1 MDLSENYKLRLQQL
15 SGIIT
20 EENHKKEYGALML
33 TVNYKGWDK
42 IMDEFE
48 KSDLYTEEPGFGLET
63 DPHVTILFGF
73 HENVDLDKLQKL
85 IKSSVKD
92 KIIITIKNRTY
103 FESVNDKYDVV
114 KYDIESKDLS
124 KLNKLMIDNF
134 DYTSDFPDYHPH
146 MTTAYVLVGK
156 GEKYKTKQEPI
167 SIECTEFV
175 YSPPGKKKKTYFK
188 L

>member
-1 MDLSENYKLRLQQL
+1 MDLSENYKHRLQQL

-20 EENHKKEYGALML
+20 ENHKKEYGALML

-48 KSDLYTEEPGFGLET
+48 KPDLYTEEPGFGLET

-73 HENVDLDKLQKL
+73 HENVDLDKMKQL

-92 KIIITIKNRTY
+92 KIN
-103 FESVNDKYDVV
+103 E
-114 KYDIESKDLS
+114 LGG
-124 KLNKLMIDNF
+124 
-134 DYTSDFPDYHPH
+134 TSDQD
-146 MTTAYVLVGK
+146 
-156 GEKYKTKQEPI
+156 QE
-167 SIECTEFV
+167 
-175 YSPPGKKKKTYFK
+175 